1 MKRHQEFLA
10 MTVIRN
16 IMLLVFTAVLGV
28 VVLGGTSFYL
38 TDEIN
43 TSASYANVNTV
54 PSLLEID
61 RAAAAFTD
69 LHALE
74 WQRLNGPEKNVVPSY
89 ADSVAQNFSVIGKA
103 LDHYQ
108 AELISDDHDASLLT
122 QLRGHLGEFATL
134 QAHFDKLIDNGDQAS
149 ARTLIEASQP
159 LQNAVLKA
167 VGDMREYNLE
177 LGRKGQLLATTT
189 EQNARYIILLVS
201 GLTLLATGLIGGL
214 LGRNLMR
221 QLGAEPSVV
230 RAFAARLSAGE
241 LNAKA
246 TLKAGDTTSLMASM
260 QQLGAGLNELIVEMH
275 RMSSEHDKGDIDV
288 QIDAGRFHGSYRS
301 MAQGINDMVNGHI
314 AVKKKAMACIR
325 SFGEGDLSAPLER
338 FPGKKAFINESIELL
353 RTNVLALINEMQHMS
368 SEHEKGDIDVM
379 IDVDRFSGSYRDIGR
394 GINEMVSGH
403 ISVKKKAMACIRSF
417 GEGDLSAPL
426 EQFPGKKAF
435 INENIEQLRTNILA
449 LVEDTRQISDSALIG
464 KLDTRPDVTRHQGDF
479 RRIILGINGSLDAII
494 VPITEAMDVLSAM
507 SGGDLTRSIN
517 GDYQGKFL
525 ELKHS
530 VNGTVEKLSEII
542 GEVRGSADSLSSASE
557 EISATAQSMAQSA
570 SEQAASVEQTSAS
583 MEQMSASIA
592 QNTENAKVTDGMA
605 GKANKEACEGGRAV
619 KDTVAAMKTIAEKI
633 GIVDSIA
640 YQTNLLAL
648 NAAIEAAR
656 AGEHGKGF
664 AVVAAE
670 VRKLAERSQ
679 IAAQEI
685 SEVAKNSVALA
696 ERAGNLLDEI
706 VPSIAKTSDL
716 VQEIAAASEE
726 QSIGSEQINSA
737 MSQMSQLTQQNAS
750 ASEELAATAEEM
762 SGQAEQLQELM
773 GFFSVQSKRAG
784 RAVSMPV
791 VSRAASTFDQDSRSA
806 EGGFVRFG
814 S

>member
-1 MKRHQEFLA
+1 

-16 IMLLVFTAVLGV
+16 IMLLVFTAALGV
-28 VVLGGTSFYL
+28 VVLGGTSLYL
-38 TDEIN
+38 AGEIN
-43 TSASYANVNTV
+43 TSASYANTNTV

-74 WQRLNGPEKNVVPSY
+74 WQRLNDSEKNFVSSY
-89 ADSVAQNFSVIGKA
+89 TQNVAQNFSVIGKA
-103 LDHYQ
+103 LDHYE
-108 AELISDDHDASLLT
+108 AALVSDDHDAALLK
-122 QLRGHLGEFATL
+122 QLRGRLAEFATL
-134 QAHFDKLIDNGDQAS
+134 QAHFDKFIDDGDQAS
-149 ARTLIEASQP
+149 ARALIEASQP
-159 LQNAVLKA
+159 LQSAVLTTI
-167 VGDMREYNLE
+167 GELREYNLE
-177 LGRKGQLLATTT
+177 LGRKGQLVATAT
-189 EQNARYIILLVS
+189 EKNARSLILLVS
-201 GLTLLATGLIGGL
+201 ALTFLATALVGAL

-221 QLGAEPSVV
+221 QLGGEPVAV

-241 LNAKA
+241 LDAKA
-246 TLKAGDTTSLMASM
+246 TLKPGDTTSLMASM
-260 QQLGAGLNELIVEMH
+260 QQLGASLHGLVAEIN
-275 RMSSEHDKGDIDV
+275 RMSSEHDKGDIDA

-301 MAQGINDMVNGHI
+301 MAQGINEMVN
-314 AVKKKAMACIR
+314 
-325 SFGEGDLSAPLER
+325 
-338 FPGKKAFINESIELL
+338 
-353 RTNVLALINEMQHMS
+353 
-368 SEHEKGDIDVM
+368 
-379 IDVDRFSGSYRDIGR
+379 
-394 GINEMVSGH
+394 GH
-403 ISVKKKAMACIRSF
+403 ISVKKKAMACIRAF
-417 GEGDLSAPL
+417 GEGNLSAPL

-435 INENIEQLRTNILA
+435 INENIEQLRANILA
-449 LVEDTRQISDSALIG
+449 LVEDTSQISDSALIG
-464 KLDTRPDVTRHQGDF
+464 KLDTRPDAARHQGDF

-507 SGGDLTRSIN
+507 SNGDLTRTIN

-525 ELKHS
+525 ELKNS

-605 GKANKEACEGGRAV
+605 GKANKEASEGGRAV

-784 RAVSMPV
+784 RTASMPV
-791 VSRAASTFDQDSRSA
+791 INRAASTFDQDTRAVES
-806 EGGFVRFG
+806 GFVRFG
-814 S
+814 N

>member
-1 MKRHQEFLA
+1 

-16 IMLLVFTAVLGV
+16 IMLLVFTAMLGV
-28 VVLGGTSFYL
+28 CVLGGTSLYL
-38 TDEIN
+38 AGEIN

-61 RAAAAFTD
+61 RASAAFTD
-69 LHALE
+69 LHALQ
-74 WQRLNGPEKNVVPSY
+74 WQRLNETDKNSVPTY
-89 ADSVAQNFSVIGKA
+89 AASVAQDFSAVGKA
-103 LDHYQ
+103 LDRYQ
-108 AELISDDHDASLLT
+108 AELTSDERDAALLK
-122 QLRGHLGEFATL
+122 QLRGHLAEFAAL
-134 QAHFDKLIDNGDQAS
+134 QTNFDKLIDDGDQAS
-149 ARTLIEASQP
+149 ARALIETSQP
-159 LQNAVLKA
+159 LQTAVLA
-167 VGDMREYNLE
+167 AIGELREYNLE
-177 LGRKGQLLATTT
+177 LGRKGQVLATTI
-189 EQNARYIILLVS
+189 EKNARTLILLVS
-201 GLTLLATGLIGGL
+201 GLTLLATLLIGVL

-221 QLGAEPSVV
+221 RLGAEPTVV
-230 RAFAARLSAGE
+230 QAYAARLSAGE

-260 QQLGAGLNELIVEMH
+260 QQLGANLHELIVEMD
-275 RMSSEHDKGDIDV
+275 RMSSEHDKGEIDA

-325 SFGEGDLSAPLER
+325 AFGNGDLSAPLEQFPGKKAFINDNIELLRTNILALINQMQHMSSEHEKGDIDVMIDAEGFSGSYRDIGQGINDMVSGHISVKKKAMACIRAFGEGDLSAPLER
-338 FPGKKAFINESIELL
+338 FPGKKAFINE
-353 RTNVLALINEMQHMS
+353 
-368 SEHEKGDIDVM
+368 
-379 IDVDRFSGSYRDIGR
+379 
-394 GINEMVSGH
+394 
-403 ISVKKKAMACIRSF
+403 
-417 GEGDLSAPL
+417 
-426 EQFPGKKAF
+426 
-435 INENIEQLRTNILA
+435 NIEQLRANILA
-449 LVEDTRQISDSALIG
+449 LVEDTSQISDSALIG
-464 KLDTRPDVTRHQGDF
+464 KLDTRPDASRHQGDF

-507 SGGDLTRSIN
+507 AAGDLTRSIT

-583 MEQMSASIA
+583 MEQMSASIS

-605 GKANKEACEGGRAV
+605 GKANKEASEGGRAV

-773 GFFSVQSKRAG
+773 GFFTVQSKRAG
-784 RAVSMPV
+784 RNVSMPQI
-791 VSRAASTFDQDSRSA
+791 SRAMSTQDQDSRSSD
-806 EGGFVRFG
+806 GGFVRFG

>member
-16 IMLLVFTAVLGV
+16 IMLLVFTALLGV

-38 TDEIN
+38 AGEIN

-74 WQRLNGPEKNVVPSY
+74 WQRLNGPEKNLVPSY

-108 AELISDDHDASLLT
+108 AKLTSDDHDASLLT
-122 QLRGHLGEFATL
+122 QLRGHLGEFATV
-134 QAHFDKLIDNGDQAS
+134 QAHFDKFIDNGDQAS
-149 ARTLIEASQP
+149 ARALIESSQP
-159 LQNAVLKA
+159 LQNAVLTA
-167 VGDMREYNLE
+167 ISDLRDYNLE
-177 LGRKGQLLATTT
+177 LGRKGQLLATAT

-201 GLTLLATGLIGGL
+201 GLTLLATLLIGGL
-214 LGRNLMR
+214 LGRSLMR

-260 QQLGAGLNELIVEMH
+260 QQLGARLNELVVEMD
-275 RMSSEHDKGDIDV
+275 RMSSEHDKGDIDA
-288 QIDAGRFHGSYRS
+288 QIDAARFHGSYRS

-338 FPGKKAFINESIELL
+338 FPGKKAFINENIELL
-353 RTNVLALINEMQHMS
+353 RATILALINEMQHMS

-379 IDVDRFSGSYRDIGR
+379 IDADRFSGSYRDIGR
-394 GINEMVSGH
+394 GINEMVGGH
-403 ISVKKKAMACIRSF
+403 IAVKKKAMACIRSF

-435 INENIEQLRTNILA
+435 INENIEQLRANILA

-507 SGGDLTRSIN
+507 SGGDLTRSID

-773 GFFSVQSKRAG
+773 GFFNVQSKRSG

-791 VSRAASTFDQDSRSA
+791 VSRAASTFDHESRSA